1 VSTEQAQRFYTMKLL
16 FVHRSFPGQF
26 RWILPELSK
35 KGFEIK
41 FICVEKT
48 EWPDQGIAILKVKTQ
63 GANCLEKIG
72 LDFSDA
78 ALQGATHLQRSGFE
92 PDVIISHYGY
102 GLWRCQSVFPKAKLI
117 TYCEWMF
124 NDANREIHSWN
135 ANTKSDQSD
144 RSIINNLTSDA
155 FTMGILKS
163 DIAIC
168 PTHWQKNSFSTK
180 LQKKLTVVKDGFPTN
195 IFKPDFKQKFDNN
208 ILDLLYVSR
217 GFEYTRGVDR
227 LLELIEQLNKECP
240 PDSFK
245 LTILADNR
253 CVYDEKELWDDNAAH
268 IRNRLKEYSNVD
280 FKDQLPYNEYIHQIR
295 KSDIHLYLSRPFVLS
310 WSFIE
315 SSLMGSYILSLNNK
329 STIEVSHSNH
339 IDFKDIQS
347 MCAMIKSF
355 ASSNDKL
362 NKLRN
367 SKLDWINS
375 DEYEIYKTSH
385 SLSRQIN
392 EYLTMFIK

>member
-1 VSTEQAQRFYTMKLL
+1 M
-16 FVHRSFPGQF
+16 
-26 RWILPELSK
+26 
-35 KGFEIK
+35 
-41 FICVEKT
+41 
-48 EWPDQGIAILKVKTQ
+48 
-63 GANCLEKIG
+63 
-72 LDFSDA
+72 
-78 ALQGATHLQRSGFE
+78 
-92 PDVIISHYGY
+92 
-102 GLWRCQSVFPKAKLI
+102 
-117 TYCEWMF
+117 
-124 NDANREIHSWN
+124 
-135 ANTKSDQSD
+135 
-144 RSIINNLTSDA
+144 
-155 FTMGILKS
+155 
-163 DIAIC
+163 
-168 PTHWQKNSFSTK
+168 
-180 LQKKLTVVKDGFPTN
+180 QKKLTVVKDGFPTN

-375 DEYEIYKTSH
+375 DEHEIYKTSH

>member
-1 VSTEQAQRFYTMKLL
+1 MSTEQAQRFYTMKLL

-48 EWPDQGIAILKVKTQ
+48 DWPDQGIAILKVKTQ
-63 GANCLEKIG
+63 GANSLEKIG

-78 ALQGATHLQRSGFE
+78 ALQGATHLQRNGFE

-135 ANTKSDQSD
+135 TSNEFIESDK
-144 RSIINNLTSDA
+144 SIINNLTSDA

-163 DIAIC
+163 DVAIC
-168 PTHWQKNSFSTK
+168 PTHWQKRSFSTK
-180 LQKKLTVVKDGFPTN
+180 LQEKLTVIEDGFPTN
-195 IFKPDFKQKFDNN
+195 IFKPDMQRTFDDNT
-208 ILDLLYVSR
+208 LELLYISR

-227 LLELIEQLNKECP
+227 VLKLIEQLNNECP

-245 LTILADNR
+245 LTILSDNR
-253 CVYDEKELWDDNAAH
+253 CVYDEKELWEANSAN
-268 IRNRLKEYSNVD
+268 IRNRLKQFPNVE
-280 FKDQLPYNEYIHQIR
+280 FRDQLPYNEYINQI
-295 KSDIHLYLSRPFVLS
+295 KMSDIHLYLSRPFVLS

-329 STIEVSHSNH
+329 STVEVSHSNH
-339 IDFKDIQS
+339 IDFKDIKS
-347 MCAMIKSF
+347 MCSMIKSF
-355 ASSNDKL
+355 ATSKHNLQRLRSSKFN
-362 NKLRN
+362 
-367 SKLDWINS
+367 WINT
-375 DEYEIYKTSH
+375 DEYDIYRTSH

-392 EYLTMFIK
+392 DYLAIFI